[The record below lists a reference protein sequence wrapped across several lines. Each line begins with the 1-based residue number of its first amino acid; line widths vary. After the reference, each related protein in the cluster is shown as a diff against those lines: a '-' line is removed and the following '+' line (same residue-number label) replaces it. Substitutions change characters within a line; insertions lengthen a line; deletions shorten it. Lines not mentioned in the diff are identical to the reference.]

1 MKATN
6 RTRKSLLICAIVAL
20 AVVAGGVWTVAA
32 EDAEEDSACE
42 WEGLGFPLMRGGG
55 RSFGTVFG
63 SLSEDQRSELASEIR
78 DLISSK
84 LDERGVEP
92 PEPILSEEQRD
103 ELRSGIEDLRESGA
117 TPEEIREY
125 VAGKLEEWGVDL
137 PEPPMHRGRFQ
148 GEGPAFRGR
157 RWCRREAAEKGTS

>member
-1 MKATN
+1 MA
-6 RTRKSLLICAIVAL
+6 AED
-20 AVVAGGVWTVAA
+20 A

-42 WEGLGFPLMRGGG
+42 WEGLGFPLMRGWG